1 MHHRALHCTDA
12 HVRLWHNVGNA
23 LQRRSAQI
31 IAGRKLADSN
41 RGQVFM
47 RHRFTNSQQL
57 SRIYHR
63 PLSVAK

>member
-12 HVRLWHNVGNA
+12 HVRLWHNVCNA

-31 IAGRKLADSN
+31 IAGHKLTDSN

-47 RHRFTNSQQL
+47 RHRFTNSQPVSL
-57 SRIYHR
+57 KYHR
-63 PLSVAK
+63 ALSVAK